1 MSWKPCVAVW
11 GTLEPF
17 HAESYTTTGDNCSLQ
32 HNNLLHANTLARLQT
47 LPFSDTPH
55 AWLVCALVHCT
66 PPFSVNALVFSLP
79 IICTTLSPT
88 FCLLSPLAFSLARY
102 LLFLMETNLR
112 QLSFLGRHRPCFTI
126 VVVCRPHSRN
136 LPRFDATQALLQ

>member
-17 HAESYTTTGDNCSLQ
+17 HGESYTTTGDNCSLQ
-32 HNNLLHANTLARLQT
+32 HNNPCTQT
-47 LPFSDTPH
+47 HSRVYKHFHFRTHPTRGLFAPSSIVLLPFRSMR
-55 AWLVCALVHCT
+55 
-66 PPFSVNALVFSLP
+66 LVFSLP

-126 VVVCRPHSRN
+126 VVACRPHSRN
-136 LPRFDATQALLQ
+136 LPRFDATLLQC